1 MEYSGGEVVNDDFS
15 EIKDMSAIKSNR
27 DKFFDS
33 ITSILSNFGNSLAS
47 YVATIG
53 ERTLSISSVV
63 ILHIIFLP
71 NLLAYLSAKT
81 EHLPSIDSVILV
93 LVALTIMAF
102 NAILKND
109 RLLIVVHLLG
119 FIINSAI
126 LSIVI
131 FR

>member
-126 LSIVI
+126 LSMVI